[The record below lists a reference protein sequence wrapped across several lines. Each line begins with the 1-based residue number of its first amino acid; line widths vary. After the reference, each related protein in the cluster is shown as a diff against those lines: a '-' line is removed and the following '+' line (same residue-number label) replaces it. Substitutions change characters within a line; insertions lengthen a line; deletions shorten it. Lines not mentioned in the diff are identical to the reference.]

1 MNMSQSV
8 VIVGAGL
15 AGTDAAYYLAERGV
29 KVYLY
34 ESKEIQKT
42 PAQKTNY
49 LAELVC
55 TNSLKSTATT
65 SAHGLLKLEMQ
76 SLGSLILSEA
86 KKAAVPAG
94 DALAVDRDQ
103 FAEAVTSKIKNHPNI
118 TYISQVVSNPEQLK
132 EKHQASH
139 VVISSGPLTLKPLEE
154 WIVQSVSDDDLY
166 FYDAIAPVV
175 DADSLDYEE
184 LYFMDRHQK
193 HEGPGDYLNIPL
205 NEEQYYKFVNDVLKA
220 DKVPAQNFEK
230 ETFFESCL
238 PIDVM
243 ASRGPDTLRFSCMK
257 PIGLE
262 RKGEKRSYAVIQLR
276 KENLLGS
283 AFNMVGF
290 QNRLTYKEQVRIFR
304 TLPGFKKA
312 GFLHLGSVHR
322 NTYLNA
328 AKILNPDLSM
338 KAKPGIH
345 FAGQIAGVE
354 GYTESAAIGLYV
366 ASQIFREL
374 EGKESVK
381 WPKETAIGALI
392 EYLMTSVKPVPSN
405 VNFGLLPRIELNR
418 EQRKSKDRKK
428 IKKQLVSDKAQEV
441 FHEFM
446 GSLQ

>member
-1 MNMSQSV
+1 MNISRSV

-15 AGTDAAYYLAERGV
+15 AGSDAAFYLAEKGV
-29 KVYLY
+29 KVFLY
-34 ESKEIQKT
+34 ESKEIEKT
-42 PAQKTNY
+42 PAQKTNH

-65 SAHGLLKLEMQ
+65 SAHGLLKLEMDA
-76 SLGSLILSEA
+76 LGSLILSEA
-86 KKAAVPAG
+86 RKAAVPAG

-103 FAEAVTSKIKNHPNI
+103 FAMGVTDKLKNHPNI
-118 TYISQVVSNPEQLK
+118 TYVSEIVSNPEVLQ

-139 VVISSGPLTLKPLEE
+139 VIISSGPLTLKPLEE
-154 WIVQSVSDDDLY
+154 WIVQSVTDDDLY

-175 DADSLDYEE
+175 DAESLDYDE

-205 NEEQYYKFVNDVLKA
+205 NEEQYYQFVDDVLKA

-230 ETFFESCL
+230 ENFFESCL

-243 ASRGPDTLRFSCMK
+243 ASRGPETLRFSCMK

-304 TLPGFKKA
+304 TLPGFKNA
-312 GFLHLGSVHR
+312 NFLHLGSVHR
-322 NTYLNA
+322 NTYLNS
-328 AKILNPDLSM
+328 AKLLNRDLSM
-338 KAKPGIH
+338 KVKPTIH

-366 ASQIFREL
+366 ASQIFRKISD
-374 EGKESVK
+374 KESVS

-405 VNFGLLPRIELNR
+405 VNFGLLPSIELNR

-428 IKKQLVSDKAQEV
+428 IKKQLVSNKAQET
-441 FHEFM
+441 FQSFL
-446 GSLQ
+446 GNIL